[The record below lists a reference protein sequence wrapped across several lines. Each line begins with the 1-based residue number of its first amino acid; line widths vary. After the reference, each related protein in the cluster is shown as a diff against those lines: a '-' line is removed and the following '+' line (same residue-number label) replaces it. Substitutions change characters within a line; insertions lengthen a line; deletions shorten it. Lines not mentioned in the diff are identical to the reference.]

1 MSTENTRLSRRDFL
15 KHTALG
21 VAGAGIGINGF
32 RNLQAAFGADE
43 SLPFFDKSRIIA
55 VKSSGIMKEGKPDQK
70 IIQNMMD
77 EGMFAL
83 TGKKTTAEA
92 WRTFFTPED
101 VVGIK
106 INPIGGVK
114 LSTRPEVV
122 SAIVLGLI
130 AAGVKENNIII
141 WDRFSY
147 HLITTGF
154 PLNQGGSG
162 VRCYGTEPTAGYDK
176 ESYYE
181 SLDDDYTL
189 REDDGA
195 RSLFSKIVTQ
205 HVTSII
211 NVPV

>member
-1 MSTENTRLSRRDFL
+1 MSTKNTHLSRRNFL
-15 KHTALG
+15 KHMALG

-32 RNLQAAFGADE
+32 RNPQAAFGADE

-55 VKSSGIMKEGKPDQK
+55 VKRSGIMKDGKPDPK
-70 IIQNMMD
+70 IIQNMMN

-106 INPIGGVK
+106 VNPIGGVK

-122 SAIVLGLI
+122 NAIVLGLI

-147 HLITTGF
+147 HLITAGF
-154 PLNQGGSG
+154 PANHGNTG
-162 VRCYGTEPTAGYDK
+162 VDRK
-176 ESYYE
+176 S
-181 SLDDDYTL
+181 
-189 REDDGA
+189 
-195 RSLFSKIVTQ
+195 V
-205 HVTSII
+205 V
-211 NVPV
+211 

>member
-1 MSTENTRLSRRDFL
+1 MSTKDNHFSRRDFL

-21 VAGAGIGINGF
+21 VVGAGIGINGF
-32 RNLQAAFGADE
+32 RNLKAAFGADDQ
-43 SLPFFDKSRIIA
+43 LPFFDKSRVVA
-55 VKSSGIMKEGKPDQK
+55 VKNNGIMKNGKPDQK

-77 EGMFAL
+77 DGMFTL

-106 INPIGGVK
+106 VNPIGGVK

-122 SAIVLGLI
+122 KVIVLGLI

-147 HLITTGF
+147 HLITAGF
-154 PLNQGGSG
+154 PLNQGS
-162 VRCYGTEPTAGYDK
+162 RR
-176 ESYYE
+176 S
-181 SLDDDYTL
+181 SLLWY
-189 REDDGA
+189 
-195 RSLFSKIVTQ
+195 
-205 HVTSII
+205 
-211 NVPV
+211 

>member
-1 MSTENTRLSRRDFL
+1 MSTKDNHFSRRDFL

-21 VAGAGIGINGF
+21 VVGAGIGMNGF
-32 RNLQAAFGADE
+32 RNLPAAFGADE
-43 SLPFFDKSRIIA
+43 QLPSFDKSTVIA
-55 VKSSGIMKEGKPDQK
+55 IKSSGIMKEGKPDQK

-141 WDRFSY
+141 WDRFS
-147 HLITTGF
+147 
-154 PLNQGGSG
+154 NQIGRAS
-162 VRCYGTEPTAGYDK
+162 C
-176 ESYYE
+176 
-181 SLDDDYTL
+181 
-189 REDDGA
+189 RE
-195 RSLFSKIVTQ
+195 RV
-205 HVTSII
+205 
-211 NVPV
+211 